1 MKYSSKFIL
10 ALCLSLFFGSMSAQV
25 EFYGKDLPETLKET
39 KLAVVMSG
47 SESYQAELKQAVEN
61 YWKLSEFEFIDEQ
74 TFDNYKSDSDYSFLY
89 VQMGEVNGY
98 PTDFFTLAIGN
109 KKKSEQPLI
118 LKELIVDKKKISGEG
133 SPMVRLYV
141 QHIQR
146 YIKAVEEGTIT
157 DETFSGRWVSNETY
171 RLKEMPLI
179 VREKDFDSTLDTEEK
194 RTTFFKGEL
203 VAADQERINNAIL
216 DEEEAGVVDVIL
228 TGERRNMYCYK
239 RIYNAATGELL
250 YSSDTESL
258 YEKKQGLI
266 QDDMKAIA
274 TAR

>member
-1 MKYSSKFIL
+1 MKYIL
-10 ALCLSLFFGSMSAQV
+10 TMIFGLTIMFAGQAQV

-61 YWKLSEFEFIDEQ
+61 YWKLSEFEFIDQQAFE
-74 TFDNYKSDSDYSFLY
+74 NYKSNSDYSFLY

-98 PTDFFTLAIGN
+98 PTDFFTLALGN

-118 LKELIVDKKKISGEG
+118 LKELIVDKKKINGEG

-194 RTTFFKGEL
+194 RTTFFRGEL
-203 VAADQERINNAIL
+203 VTSDQERINNAII

-258 YEKKQGLI
+258 YGKKQGLI
-266 QDDMKAIA
+266 QDDMKTIA